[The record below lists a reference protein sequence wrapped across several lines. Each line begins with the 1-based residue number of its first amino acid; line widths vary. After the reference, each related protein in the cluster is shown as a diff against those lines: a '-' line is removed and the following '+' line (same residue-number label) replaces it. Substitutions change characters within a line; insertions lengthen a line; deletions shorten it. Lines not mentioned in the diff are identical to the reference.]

1 MEIDWGPPGSTSRS
15 FETNVPELRDPQH
28 YNVTNSTPPLRGG
41 TAGEAVNSTSASN
54 NLMAGLWLL
63 VVVLTCLL
71 SSPQYPDARYR
82 RGRQIREEARR
93 RRQLRDEQQKRL
105 QQVSDPSQ
113 RRKMVEDSLEIQ
125 RVTSSRGGV
134 LTLEPMERTGDDDL
148 EGGDERNGLHLQLT
162 YGDESCGDDGEE
174 DNDANQSSS
183 ICAICLEPFEV
194 GHVVAWSRPKQPHL
208 DPECSHVFHRC
219 VCRPLHALPCLFETK
234 ELVLCSRVVMLITNY
249 RDCICP
255 WLQDASHDD
264 CPSCRAVLFH
274 YHDEG
279 KSVDDEI
286 ILVSAEDGGD
296 EDGRGDD
303 DPSSGSLFVIIHGL
317 VSRARQASYNIMWEQ
332 EP

>member
-28 YNVTNSTPPLRGG
+28 YNVTNSTSPLRGG
-41 TAGEAVNSTSASN
+41 TAGEAVNGTSASN

-134 LTLEPMERTGDDDL
+134 LTLEPMERKGDDDL
-148 EGGDERNGLHLQLT
+148 EGGDERNGLHLQLA

-219 VCRPLHALPCLFETK
+219 VCRPLHALPCLYSRRRNSSCAHELSCLSRTAGTASAPGFRMRRTMIVRRAGLSCSTTTMKESQSMTREFWYQLKKAATK
-234 ELVLCSRVVMLITNY
+234 MVGEMMIPPPDRCL
-249 RDCICP
+249 
-255 WLQDASHDD
+255 
-264 CPSCRAVLFH
+264 
-274 YHDEG
+274 
-279 KSVDDEI
+279 
-286 ILVSAEDGGD
+286 
-296 EDGRGDD
+296 
-303 DPSSGSLFVIIHGL
+303 
-317 VSRARQASYNIMWEQ
+317 
-332 EP
+332 